1 MTSIVTTVRIL
12 AERSLGESCG
22 QQCVD
27 WAIGMLATVESDDY
41 VARLSSMQQP
51 YNHFQIADLRDRAID
66 ELGLLI
72 GDISTNLTN
81 YAAEILHAA
90 ILGKMPLLDA
100 LGAVKELCVA
110 NDYQSDLYDFY
121 LLYFAKVDL
130 QVDDYQYYWPD
141 ANRDSIDSIAQD
153 QIQDFLTAMK
163 SAE

>member
-1 MTSIVTTVRIL
+1 
-12 AERSLGESCG
+12 
-22 QQCVD
+22 
-27 WAIGMLATVESDDY
+27 MLATEESVDY
-41 VARLSSMQQP
+41 VGRLSSMQQP

-141 ANRDSIDSIAQD
+141 ANRDSIDRIAQE

-163 SAE
+163 SAA